1 MLHDSP
7 QYHGQL
13 NTLPVSHRK
22 KAGTP
27 MVLVWS
33 SRDARQHSLEINLLT
48 RWQKLLETVDVVLQ
62 RVDFVDDG
70 VVGQEAKRL
79 TGRHVHARLAIY
91 PDNGKSNLA
100 KNQFQR
106 HS

>member
-13 NTLPVSHRK
+13 NSLPVSHRK

-27 MVLVWS
+27 IVLVWS

-48 RWQKLLETVDVVLQ
+48 RWQKSLETVDVVLQ
-62 RVDFVDDG
+62 RVDFVDDT
-70 VVGQEAKRL
+70 VVSLDRK
-79 TGRHVHARLAIY
+79 
-91 PDNGKSNLA
+91 PND
-100 KNQFQR
+100 
-106 HS
+106 